1 MYKLNLKDHC
11 EVMKLCIIT
20 VGVVTK
26 ASRWYVLKRW
36 STAGRLLPSTP
47 QCRLAPQKAQDFGDL
62 LPLAVGGGNN
72 MECCPQ
78 AFIENVYFL
87 LQGSKK
93 LGIGTE
99 AYEGLTVQK
108 ARGSVKRSYV

>member
-11 EVMKLCIIT
+11 EVMQLCIIT

-26 ASRWYVLKRW
+26 TSRWYVLKRW

-47 QCRLAPQKAQDFGDL
+47 QCGLALQKAQDFGDL
-62 LPLAVGGGNN
+62 LPLAFGRAITWN
-72 MECCPQ
+72 
-78 AFIENVYFL
+78 AALKLSLRTYFL

-93 LGIGTE
+93 LGVGTE
-99 AYEGLTVQK
+99 AYEGLTVGQK
-108 ARGSVKRSYV
+108 PWEV